1 MHMHMH
7 MYRYIC
13 GFKNSKQNLNMR
25 EQQKYE
31 NASEIYRSENGSD
44 YKTSLEANDRTGV
57 NQAIRNVIWATL

>member
-1 MHMHMH
+1 
-7 MYRYIC
+7 
-13 GFKNSKQNLNMR
+13 MR

-31 NASEIYRSENGSD
+31 KASEIYRSENDSD